1 VWRYVGVTIDGVK
14 FTILREVAL
23 EIRCVDNDVGQMTCR
38 PSGGLMK
45 RKMMSTTRA
54 RTA

>member
-14 FTILREVAL
+14 FTILREIAL
-23 EIRCVDNDVGQMTCR
+23 KIRCVDNDVGQMTGC
-38 PSGGLMK
+38 PSGGFMK